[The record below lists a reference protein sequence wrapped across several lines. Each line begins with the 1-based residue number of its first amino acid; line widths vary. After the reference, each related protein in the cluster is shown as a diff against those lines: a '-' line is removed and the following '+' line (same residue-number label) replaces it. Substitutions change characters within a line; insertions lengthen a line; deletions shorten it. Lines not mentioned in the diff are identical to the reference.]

1 MRSLVPMFLVMAL
14 AAPAH
19 AAFEGPGAPLTVK
32 DSSAVKTAPKDT
44 PVVLE
49 GMIVSKAGD
58 DMYIFQDAAGDVLVE
73 IDDDVMKGRKVTPQS
88 KVRLNGHVDSEDGK
102 PTVEVDM
109 LEVLD

>member
-1 MRSLVPMFLVMAL
+1 MRSLVPMLLVMAL

-19 AAFEGPGAPLTVK
+19 AAFDGPGAPLTVK
-32 DSSAVKTAPKDT
+32 DSSAVKTAPKDA

-58 DMYIFQDAAGDVLVE
+58 DLYIFQDAGGDILVE
-73 IDDDVMKGRKVTPQS
+73 IDEDVMKARKITPQN

-102 PTVEVDM
+102 PPVDVDM
-109 LEVLD
+109 LEVLN